1 MNITPQQAS
10 AWENVKDSL
19 KQHLQ
24 KVSYE
29 LWIEPI
35 SLQKL
40 TDTTIYLTC
49 KEFYVIDHVN
59 RRYLSEI
66 AAAIAAVFGRT
77 YTIDLSVEDFEP
89 IPEKN
94 TGLNPA
100 YTFDRFVVGPSNSF
114 AYAAARAVAE
124 QPSEVYNPL
133 FIYGSVGLG
142 KTHLMNAIGNF
153 ILTENPEKVIMMTT
167 AEKFTNELIDS
178 IVKKKDAS
186 ALRERMR
193 GADVLMVDDIQFLSK
208 TKATQEEF
216 FHTFNEL
223 HNAHKQIILSSD
235 RPPKEIPTIEER
247 LRSRFEWG
255 LIVDIGKPDYETRVA
270 ILRKKA
276 AEGSIQVSDEV
287 IEYIAGNVKSNIRE
301 LEGSLTRLHAQCQ
314 LLGKSISLTTAKE
327 SLSQLMRAR
336 DIRHIT
342 PEIIIGVVS
351 EQYGLTPEDIRS
363 KKRSR
368 EIALPRQIAMY
379 LCRDMT
385 SLSTT
390 SIGLAFGSR
399 DHTTVLHGC
408 EKIAAD
414 MKNDFAFAKRVE
426 ELSQLIRNS

>member
-1 MNITPQQAS
+1 MNITPQQAF
-10 AWENVKDSL
+10 AWEKVKSDLEKNMQQVSYEMWIAPL
-19 KQHLQ
+19 TLQ
-24 KVSYE
+24 KVTE
-29 LWIEPI
+29 
-35 SLQKL
+35 
-40 TDTTIYLTC
+40 DTIYITC
-49 KEFYVIDHVN
+49 KDFYVIGHVN

-66 AAAIAAVFGRT
+66 AKGIVTYFGRS
-77 YTIDLSVEDFEP
+77 YIIDLSVEDFEAV
-89 IPEKN
+89 PERN

-114 AYAAARAVAE
+114 AYAAALAVAE

-153 ILTENPEKVIMMTT
+153 ILTEDPEKNIMITT

-178 IVKKKDAS
+178 IVKKKDTS
-186 ALRERMR
+186 TLRERMR
-193 GADVLMVDDIQFLSK
+193 GVDVLMVDDIQFLSK

-276 AEGSIQVSDEV
+276 SEGSIQISDEV
-287 IEYIAGNVKSNIRE
+287 IEYIAVNVKSNIRE
-301 LEGSLTRLHAQCQ
+301 LEGSLTRLNAQCQ

-327 SLSQLMRAR
+327 SLSQLMRER
-336 DIRHIT
+336 HVNHIT

-363 KKRSR
+363 QKRSR

-390 SIGLAFGSR
+390 SIGLAFGNR

-408 EKIAAD
+408 EKISAD